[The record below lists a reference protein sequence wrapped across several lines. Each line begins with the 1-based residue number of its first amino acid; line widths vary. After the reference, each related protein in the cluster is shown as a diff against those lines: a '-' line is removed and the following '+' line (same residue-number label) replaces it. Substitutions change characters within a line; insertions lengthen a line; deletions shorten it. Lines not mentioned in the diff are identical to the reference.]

1 MSSRRISQLKP
12 FLGLLVFLALWW
24 IIPPTIKLFTRAS
37 FYEFQA
43 PFTATASHLRDLQT
57 YWSLRGQSDDSLIE
71 AGRDLA
77 RINAQY
83 NLSRQQME
91 SLQDEV
97 NRLEAL
103 LELPSESGF
112 RYEIARVAKRDLTA
126 WWQQFTIRKG
136 RNYGI
141 PEGAAVVY
149 AGGVV
154 GRIREVHAY
163 TSVVELVSSPGFRMA
178 ASLEGENRP
187 VTYQGLPNPPFVPPI
202 GEAMNIP
209 PDIRVSPAEP
219 RRLVSSR
226 LGGVFPE
233 GLAIGLIAEVEP
245 GSDGYF
251 QKGIVQLDPEL
262 TTLKEV
268 AVVMP
273 LNGEEEVN
281 DGS

>member
-1 MSSRRISQLKP
+1 M
-12 FLGLLVFLALWW
+12 FLGLWW
-24 IIPPTIKLFTRAS
+24 LIPPAVKLFMRTS

-43 PFTATASHLRDLQT
+43 PFTATASHLHDLQT
-57 YWSLRGQSDDSLIE
+57 YWSLRGHSDDSLIE
-71 AGRDLA
+71 AGRDLS

-83 NLSRQQME
+83 TLSRQQME
-91 SLQDEV
+91 SLQEEV
-97 NRLEAL
+97 GRLEAL
-103 LELPSESGF
+103 LDLPSENAF
-112 RYEIARVAKRDLTA
+112 RYEIARVSRRDLTA
-126 WWQQFTIRKG
+126 WWQQLIIRKG

-141 PEGAAVVY
+141 SEGAAVVY

-163 TSVVELVSSPGFRMA
+163 SSVVELVSSPGFRMA
-178 ASLEGENRP
+178 ASLEGESRP

-202 GEAMNIP
+202 GEALNIP
-209 PDIRVSPAEP
+209 PDIRVSRAEP

-233 GLAIGLIAEVEP
+233 GLTIGMVIEIEP

-251 QKGIVQLDPEL
+251 QQGIVQLDSEL

-268 AVVMP
+268 AVIMP
-273 LNGEEEVN
+273 LDDDEEAA
-281 DGS
+281 DGL